1 VKRIFALGVLV
12 FGLAAA
18 PVLADPGQVT
28 TQSVGTVQVGQALD
42 RPGTVRITDSE
53 VRRAHVDGG
62 PVGKSVGDLDVY
74 TVLLYNK
81 RIRAKAL
88 GQATMTC
95 TAVGAT
101 GQSCTATYFLPKGT
115 IVTQGVITSRF
126 IYELAVVGGTGLY
139 SNVRGSL
146 TVTSLKR
153 RPSRE
158 LLVFRLSV

>member
-1 VKRIFALGVLV
+1 MKLPVFAGISGALLVGVFTLT
-12 FGLAAA
+12 GA
-18 PVLADPGQVT
+18 
-28 TQSVGTVQVGQALD
+28 QALD
-42 RPGTVRITDSE
+42 RPGTVRITDSQ
-53 VRRAHVDGG
+53 VRHAYVDVGSD
-62 PVGKSVGDLDVY
+62 GKSIGDLDVY

-81 RIRAKAL
+81 RIRAKAI

-95 TAVGAT
+95 TVVSAN

-139 SNVRGSL
+139 SNVRGTL

-153 RPSRE
+153 KPSRE

>member
-1 VKRIFALGVLV
+1 MKLPVFAAISGALLVGVFTLT
-12 FGLAAA
+12 GA
-18 PVLADPGQVT
+18 
-28 TQSVGTVQVGQALD
+28 QALD

-62 PVGKSVGDLDVY
+62 SDGKSVGDLDVY

-81 RIRAKAL
+81 RIRPKAI

-95 TAVGAT
+95 TVVGAT
-101 GQSCTATYFLPKGT
+101 GQSCTGTYFLPKGA

-139 SNVRGSL
+139 RNVRGTL
-146 TVTSLKR
+146 TVTSLNRKS
-153 RPSRE
+153 SRE